1 MSEVKKDEVVDLYN
15 TYEEY
20 LNIFITEDD
29 MLYLAEEEVAR
40 LIVELGYRSSGTLSR
55 EKFFQTKAEL
65 SAARNINSKQD
76 MESGEQEADNKE
88 ASQQDAETDDNQ
100 DVLLEVIKSRFS
112 TNLDN
117 TVNTILFLSVDQ
129 DNGIEVYVVFFLL
142 SRLNTILTLQIS
154 GFIDLSHR
162 IKKENFLPYLT
173 GQKLLRQMQSLN
185 ITSRVGFSQFI
196 LF

>member
-88 ASQQDAETDDNQ
+88 TSQQDAETDDNQ

-117 TVNTILFLSVDQ
+117 TVNSQQGSIPHLPPQQLQQENQKSQPGRTPTPPPH
-129 DNGIEVYVVFFLL
+129 
-142 SRLNTILTLQIS
+142 RL
-154 GFIDLSHR
+154 
-162 IKKENFLPYLT
+162 
-173 GQKLLRQMQSLN
+173 
-185 ITSRVGFSQFI
+185 
-196 LF
+196 

>member
-1 MSEVKKDEVVDLYN
+1 MSEVKKDEVVDLYD

-88 ASQQDAETDDNQ
+88 TSQQDAETDDNQ

-129 DNGIEVYVVFFLL
+129 DNGIEVCGFF
-142 SRLNTILTLQIS
+142 
-154 GFIDLSHR
+154 FA
-162 IKKENFLPYLT
+162 F
-173 GQKLLRQMQSLN
+173 
-185 ITSRVGFSQFI
+185 
-196 LF
+196 

>member
-129 DNGIEVYVVFFLL
+129 DNGIEVCGFF
-142 SRLNTILTLQIS
+142 
-154 GFIDLSHR
+154 FA
-162 IKKENFLPYLT
+162 F
-173 GQKLLRQMQSLN
+173 
-185 ITSRVGFSQFI
+185 
-196 LF
+196 

>member
-88 ASQQDAETDDNQ
+88 PSQQDAETDDNQ

-129 DNGIEVYVVFFLL
+129 DNGIEVCGFL
-142 SRLNTILTLQIS
+142 
-154 GFIDLSHR
+154 FA
-162 IKKENFLPYLT
+162 F
-173 GQKLLRQMQSLN
+173 
-185 ITSRVGFSQFI
+185 
-196 LF
+196 

>member
-100 DVLLEVIKSRFS
+100 DVLLEVIKTRFS

-129 DNGIEVYVVFFLL
+129 DNGIEVCGFL
-142 SRLNTILTLQIS
+142 
-154 GFIDLSHR
+154 FA
-162 IKKENFLPYLT
+162 F
-173 GQKLLRQMQSLN
+173 
-185 ITSRVGFSQFI
+185 
-196 LF
+196 

>member
-129 DNGIEVYVVFFLL
+129 DNGIEVCGFL
-142 SRLNTILTLQIS
+142 
-154 GFIDLSHR
+154 FA
-162 IKKENFLPYLT
+162 F
-173 GQKLLRQMQSLN
+173 
-185 ITSRVGFSQFI
+185 
-196 LF
+196 

>member
-29 MLYLAEEEVAR
+29 MLYLAEEEIAR

-100 DVLLEVIKSRFS
+100 DVLLEVIKTRFS

-129 DNGIEVYVVFFLL
+129 DNGIEVCGFL
-142 SRLNTILTLQIS
+142 
-154 GFIDLSHR
+154 FA
-162 IKKENFLPYLT
+162 F
-173 GQKLLRQMQSLN
+173 
-185 ITSRVGFSQFI
+185 
-196 LF
+196 

>member
-88 ASQQDAETDDNQ
+88 ASQQDAEADDNQ

-129 DNGIEVYVVFFLL
+129 DNGIEVCGFL
-142 SRLNTILTLQIS
+142 
-154 GFIDLSHR
+154 FA
-162 IKKENFLPYLT
+162 F
-173 GQKLLRQMQSLN
+173 
-185 ITSRVGFSQFI
+185 
-196 LF
+196 

>member
-1 MSEVKKDEVVDLYN
+1 MSDVKKDEVVDLYN

-129 DNGIEVYVVFFLL
+129 DNGIEVCGFFL
-142 SRLNTILTLQIS
+142 S
-154 GFIDLSHR
+154 F
-162 IKKENFLPYLT
+162 
-173 GQKLLRQMQSLN
+173 
-185 ITSRVGFSQFI
+185 
-196 LF
+196 